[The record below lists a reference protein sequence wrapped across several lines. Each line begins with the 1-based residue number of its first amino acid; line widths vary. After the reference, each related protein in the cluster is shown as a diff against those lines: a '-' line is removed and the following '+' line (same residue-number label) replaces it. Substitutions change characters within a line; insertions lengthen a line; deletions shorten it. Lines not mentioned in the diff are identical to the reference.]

1 MGLVADT
8 SAVVAIER
16 GGTDLGH
23 TFGELGDEPIVIPA
37 IVYAEL
43 LAGVALTRDA
53 TRAAERR
60 AKVATVAAVFP
71 VVEFGRVFA
80 ERWAD
85 IVGALRSSGT
95 PIPSNDAQVA
105 ATALG
110 LGFGVLVG
118 PAGEAHFRRVPG
130 LTVHVL
136 SR

>member
-16 GGTDLGH
+16 GGDLEQTLADLGS
-23 TFGELGDEPIVIPA
+23 EPLVLPA

-43 LAGVALTRDA
+43 LAGVSLTRDPV
-53 TRAAERR
+53 RAAERR

-71 VVEFGRVFA
+71 IVEFGKMFA
-80 ERWAD
+80 ERWAE
-85 IVGALRSSGT
+85 IVGALQASGA

-118 PAGEAHFRRVPG
+118 PADEAHFRRIQG
-130 LTVHVL
+130 LSVHVL

>member
-16 GGTDLGH
+16 GGDLATAIADLGN
-23 TFGELGDEPIVIPA
+23 EPLVLPA

-43 LAGVALTRDA
+43 LAGVSVTRDPA
-53 TRAAERR
+53 RAAERR
-60 AKVATVAAVFP
+60 AKVATVAAAFP
-71 VVEFGRVFA
+71 VIEFGRVFA
-80 ERWAD
+80 ERWAE
-85 IVGALRSSGT
+85 IVGALRVSGT

-118 PAGEAHFRRVPG
+118 PADEAHFRRVPG
-130 LTVHVL
+130 LRVHVL
-136 SR
+136 TH

>member
-16 GGTDLGH
+16 GGDLERALADLG
-23 TFGELGDEPIVIPA
+23 GVPLVVPA

-43 LAGVALTRDA
+43 LAGVSLTGDPV
-53 TRAAERR
+53 RAAERR
-60 AKVATVAAVFP
+60 AKVAAVAAAFP
-71 VVEFGRVFA
+71 IVEFGSVFA

-85 IVGALRSSGT
+85 IVGALRVSGT

-118 PAGEAHFRRVPG
+118 PADEAHFRRVPG
-130 LTVHVL
+130 LNVHVL
-136 SR
+136 

>member
-16 GGTDLGH
+16 GGDLG
-23 TFGELGDEPIVIPA
+23 TTLADLGSEPLVLPA

-43 LAGVALTRDA
+43 LAGVSVMRDPV
-53 TRAAERR
+53 RAAERR
-60 AKVATVAAVFP
+60 AKVATVAAAFP
-71 VVEFGRVFA
+71 VIEFGRVFA
-80 ERWAD
+80 ERWAE
-85 IVGALRSSGT
+85 IVGALRVSGT

-118 PAGEAHFRRVPG
+118 PADEAHFRRVPG
-130 LTVHVL
+130 LRVHVL
-136 SR
+136 SH

>member
-16 GGTDLGH
+16 GGDLER
-23 TFGELGDEPIVIPA
+23 TLAELGDEPLVVPA

-43 LAGVALTRDA
+43 LAGVTLTGDPL
-53 TRAAERR
+53 RAAERR
-60 AKVATVAAVFP
+60 AKVAAVAAAFP
-71 VVEFGRVFA
+71 IVEFGRVFA
-80 ERWAD
+80 ERWAE
-85 IVGALRSSGT
+85 IVGALRRGGT

-118 PAGEAHFRRVPG
+118 PADEAHFRWVPG
-130 LTVHVL
+130 LSVHVL

>member
-16 GGTDLGH
+16 GGELECAIAEVG
-23 TFGELGDEPIVIPA
+23 GEPVVLPA

-43 LAGVALTRDA
+43 LAGVALTRDPA
-53 TRAAERR
+53 LAAARR
-60 AKVATVAAVFP
+60 AKVATVATAFP
-71 VVEFGRVFA
+71 LVEFGRPFA
-80 ERWAD
+80 ERWAE
-85 IVGALRSSGT
+85 IVGSLRRRGESM
-95 PIPSNDAQVA
+95 PSNDAQVA

-130 LTVHVL
+130 LDVKVL
-136 SR
+136 SG

>member
-8 SAVVAIER
+8 SAIVAIER
-16 GGTDLGH
+16 GGDLERTLGD
-23 TFGELGDEPIVIPA
+23 LGDEALVMPA

-43 LAGVALTRDA
+43 LAGAALTRDP

-60 AKVATVAAVFP
+60 AKIATVATAFP
-71 VVEFGRVFA
+71 IVEFGQVFA
-80 ERWAD
+80 ERWAE
-85 IVGALRSSGT
+85 IVGELRAQGN

-118 PAGEAHFRRVPG
+118 PADEARFRQVPS
-130 LTVHVL
+130 LAVRVL
-136 SR
+136 SG